1 MTKQATLMAWILPMG
16 LWACLPPAI
25 RLIFLYRKIGSRKM
39 TPFKNAAVAAVFEVC
54 PTTVRGHLFTL
65 REQIFDVAATTHSF
79 DTLHETLK
87 WGQPSYAEDKKVGT
101 ALRLNVLKS
110 GGFTRCV
117 HRRPR

>member
-1 MTKQATLMAWILPMG
+1 MG
-16 LWACLPPAI
+16 LPATYHQAN
-25 RLIFLYRKIGSRKM
+25 IFILKNGFRKM

-79 DTLHETLK
+79 GTLHETLK

-110 GGFTRCV
+110 GGFALCV